1 MFIPIS
7 RMTMLRPTG
16 RITAPRSHGSSVVLL
31 RFKFRPF
38 NSIPRKILFLLY
50 LPGFL
55 RNWLLEEGL
64 GFLDRSSIRAVQ
76 DPGLLLQITG
86 SRAHRL
92 QELWHMGLVVL
103 HHVESSQTRN

>member
-7 RMTMLRPTG
+7 QMTMLRPTG
-16 RITAPRSHGSSVVLL
+16 RITGQRSHGSSVVLL

-64 GFLDRSSIRAVQ
+64 RFLDRNNVRAV
-76 DPGLLLQITG
+76 
-86 SRAHRL
+86 
-92 QELWHMGLVVL
+92 
-103 HHVESSQTRN
+103 

>member
-7 RMTMLRPTG
+7 QMTMLRPTG
-16 RITAPRSHGSSVVLL
+16 RITGLRSHGSSVVLL

-55 RNWLLEEGL
+55 RKWLLEEGL
-64 GFLDRSSIRAVQ
+64 GFLDRSNIRAV
-76 DPGLLLQITG
+76 
-86 SRAHRL
+86 
-92 QELWHMGLVVL
+92 
-103 HHVESSQTRN
+103 